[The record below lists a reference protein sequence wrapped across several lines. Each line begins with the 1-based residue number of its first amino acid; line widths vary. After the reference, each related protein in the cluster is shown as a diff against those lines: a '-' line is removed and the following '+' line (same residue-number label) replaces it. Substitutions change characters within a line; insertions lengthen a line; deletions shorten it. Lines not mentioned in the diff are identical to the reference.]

1 MSYHCPKCKGVIYN
15 RRNKQC
21 GFCGTELPAELLF
34 TEAEIAVLDK
44 GEEAAKELH
53 RQKQAKEDEEEEERR
68 ARASSEIIDLN
79 SFS

>member
-34 TEAEIAVLDK
+34 TAAEIAVLDK
-44 GEEAAKELH
+44 DEAAAEELH
-53 RQKQAKEDEEEEERR
+53 RQKQAKEDEKEKERR